1 MAHTIFTQELAD
13 TICEH
18 LVSGLSLRQIEAIEG
33 MPSKTTILRWL
44 ADDRFTSF
52 RDQYAR
58 ARDMQAEGMADE
70 ILEIADDGRNDWMEI
85 QNRDGDNI
93 GWKVNGEA
101 VQRSRLRIDAR
112 KWLLS
117 KLLPKKYGTSPPD
130 ANGEDWKSGL
140 QDPDPDV

>member
-1 MAHTIFTQELAD
+1 MANTIFTQELAD

-18 LVSGLSLRQIEAIEG
+18 LASGLSLRQIEEIEG

-44 ADDRFTSF
+44 GDDRFTSF

-85 QNRDGDNI
+85 QNRDGENI

-130 ANGEDWKSGL
+130 ANGQDWKSGL

>member
-1 MAHTIFTQELAD
+1 MAHTKFTKALAE

-18 LVSGLSLRQIEAIEG
+18 LTSGLSLRQIEEIEG
-33 MPSKTTILRWL
+33 MPTKTTILRWL
-44 ADDRFTSF
+44 GDDRYAEF

-70 ILEIADDGRNDWMEI
+70 ILEIADDGRNDWMEVHS
-85 QNRDGDNI
+85 RDGEHI

-117 KLLPKKYGTSPPD
+117 KLLPKKYGNTPPD

-140 QDPDPDV
+140 QDPDPEV

>member
-85 QNRDGDNI
+85 QNRDGDNV
-93 GWKVNGEA
+93 GWRVNGEA

>member
-1 MAHTIFTQELAD
+1 
-13 TICEH
+13 
-18 LVSGLSLRQIEAIEG
+18 
-33 MPSKTTILRWL
+33 
-44 ADDRFTSF
+44 
-52 RDQYAR
+52 
-58 ARDMQAEGMADE
+58 MQAEGMADE

>member
-130 ANGEDWKSGL
+130 ANGDDWKSGL

>member
-13 TICEH
+13 KICEH

>member
-1 MAHTIFTQELAD
+1 MAHSTFTQELAD

-18 LVSGLSLRQIEAIEG
+18 LASGLSLRQIEEIEG

-44 ADDRFTSF
+44 GDDRFTSF

-85 QNRDGDNI
+85 QNRDGENI

-130 ANGEDWKSGL
+130 GNGDDWESGL

>member
-1 MAHTIFTQELAD
+1 MAHTKFTKALAE

-18 LVSGLSLRQIEAIEG
+18 LASGLSLRQIEEIEG
-33 MPSKTTILRWL
+33 MPTKTTILRWL
-44 ADDRFTSF
+44 GDDRYTEF

-70 ILEIADDGRNDWMEI
+70 ILEIADDGRNDWMEV
-85 QNRDGDNI
+85 QSRDGEHI

-117 KLLPKKYGTSPPD
+117 KLLPKKYGNTPPD

-140 QDPDPDV
+140 QDPDPEV

>member
-1 MAHTIFTQELAD
+1 MAHTKFTQELAD
-13 TICEH
+13 QICEH

-33 MPSKTTILRWL
+33 MPTKTTILRWL
-44 ADDRFTSF
+44 GDDRFASF

-85 QNRDGDNI
+85 QNRDGDSI

-117 KLLPKKYGTSPPD
+117 KLLPKKYGSTPPD
-130 ANGEDWKSGL
+130 SNGEDWKSGL

>member
-13 TICEH
+13 KICEH
-18 LVSGLSLRQIEAIEG
+18 LVSGLSLRQIEALEG
-33 MPSKTTILRWL
+33 MPTKTTILRWL

-93 GWKVNGEA
+93 GWRVNGEA

-117 KLLPKKYGTSPPD
+117 KLLPKKYGTSPPG